1 MIVGISVIELHLPEA
16 RSLKGKRKVIKSLVD
31 RIHSRYRVSVSETD
45 FHDLHQ
51 RSEIGV
57 AVVASKGEDVDRI
70 LDGVRRLVDERFDAI
85 VTRWEPEVIEVVR

>member
-1 MIVGISVIELHLPEA
+1 MIVGISVIELHLPEV
-16 RSLKGKRKVIKSLVD
+16 RSLKEKRKVIKSLVD
-31 RIHSRYRVSVSETD
+31 RIHNRYRVSVSETD

-57 AVVASKGEDVDRI
+57 AVVAGRGQDVDRI

-85 VTRWEPEVIEVVR
+85 VTRWEPEVIEVTG